1 MKFFLTIIFFGSI
14 SNSLLADEAGNSF
27 WFCGQFASL
36 VAVPKTVGWSI
47 GSKLYY
53 IDQKDT
59 DFNETSNN
67 IPAKANIS
75 SKTTYFFLEPTYT
88 PNSTWF
94 GGQPSFTLAQGF
106 AYDFSKASIT
116 SDNFGFLESSTQNN
130 WGASNMYPF
139 GEIAWNEKNHNW
151 LVYVMGG
158 LPVGNFNP
166 NSIFNFGTGHYAV
179 DLGFG
184 YTYLNKG
191 SGWEGSGLFG
201 VTYNFI
207 IPQTDYKNGLDS
219 HLDYAISNF
228 LSEDWELGIVG
239 YVYYQ
244 LTADSGNLGPFKSK
258 AAAIG
263 PEGTYFWKSGEYEM
277 NFTLRGYFD
286 FWTENRLGG
295 FSMYAVYTVQFPN

>member
-1 MKFFLTIIFFGSI
+1 MKFKIIILGSI
-14 SNSLLADEAGNSF
+14 LFSNFLLADEAGNSF

-36 VAVPKTVGWSI
+36 VAVPKTVGWNI
-47 GSKLYY
+47 DSKLYY
-53 IDQKDT
+53 INQKDT
-59 DFNETSNN
+59 NFNQSSNN
-67 IPAKANIS
+67 SPATANIT

-88 PNSTWF
+88 PNSSWL
-94 GGQPSFTLAQGF
+94 GGQPSFTISQGF
-106 AYDFSKASIT
+106 AYDFSKATYDYSGLSET
-116 SDNFGFLESSTQNN
+116 STQNN

-139 GEIAWNEKNHNW
+139 GEIAWNQENHNW
-151 LVYVMGG
+151 LVYIMGA

-184 YTYLNKG
+184 YTYLNKE
-191 SGWEGSGLFG
+191 SGWEGSGIFG

-207 IPQTDYKNGLDS
+207 NPQTDYKNGLDS

-228 LSEDWELGIVG
+228 ISADWELGMVG

-244 LTADSGNLGPFKSK
+244 LTNDSGGDLGPFKSK

-263 PEGTYFWKSGEYEM
+263 PQGTYFWKSGKNEM
-277 NFTLRGYFD
+277 NFTLRGYWD

-295 FSMYAVYTVQFPN
+295 FSMYAVYTIQFPQ